1 MQIDIN
7 AEALLKQLK
16 IDLTSGS
23 LAQMNTIIDN
33 TPNAL
38 KFLKHTFSLNDSLS
52 HLDAFIAPSS
62 SCDFLKIKFRG
73 DKPEH
78 VESFHEIV
86 KHWSDKYKVD
96 VEKVTNKE
104 VYYIKGML
112 KH

>member
-38 KFLKHTFSLNDSLS
+38 KFFKHIFSLNDDLS

-62 SCDFLKIKFRG
+62 SCDFLKIKLRG
-73 DKPEH
+73 TLAAQI
-78 VESFHEIV
+78 ESFHETV
-86 KHWSDKYKVD
+86 KHWSDKYKVE
-96 VEKVTNKE
+96 VEKVANKE
-104 VYYIKGML
+104 VYYIKGAVN
-112 KH
+112 H